1 MIRKTFRG
9 LRPVIRKE
17 FVHIRRDPAALVIML
32 LIPCIQL
39 LIFGYAIDT
48 DVRNVPMVVWDQ
60 DHSQSSRAFIQKL
73 ENTTYFKLVGYV
85 RSPRLGA
92 VTYNL
97 VHNWVLGLGVL
108 GLGLASGIVPVS
120 VAGAILIA
128 HVGMDRML
136 GYGLKLSSFQ
146 ETHLGRI
153 GREGKGQS

>member
-1 MIRKTFRG
+1 MERHDMTTTPRTMDETVQQNLSAVSVRAW
-9 LRPVIRKE
+9 LRAE
-17 FVHIRRDPAALVIML
+17 AAAAFVAGVVLYGWLGAPWLALLPL
-32 LIPCIQL
+32 LL
-39 LIFGYAIDT
+39 
-48 DVRNVPMVVWDQ
+48 VPDLSM
-60 DHSQSSRAFIQKL
+60 
-73 ENTTYFKLVGYV
+73 VGYL

-92 VTYNL
+92 ITYNV

-108 GLGLASGIVPVS
+108 GLGLASGSVPVS

-128 HVGMDRML
+128 HVGMDRTL